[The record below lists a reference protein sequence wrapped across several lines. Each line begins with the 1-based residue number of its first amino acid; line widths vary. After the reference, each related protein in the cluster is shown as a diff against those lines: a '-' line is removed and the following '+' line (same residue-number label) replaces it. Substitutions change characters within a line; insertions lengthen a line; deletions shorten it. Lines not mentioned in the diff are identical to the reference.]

1 MKKII
6 AATFVAALSLG
17 VVSCSDE
24 DTDAQE
30 SREDGQSVIYK
41 TDKDGNQ
48 TPFYG
53 ELINFEGKIVEMSAK
68 EAAAGGDLPEGVS
81 ESDTFVV
88 FKLDEPREVT
98 GRKGDEEKHTEEVEY
113 LAFTDDAWRQY
124 VGEEYQLPV
133 PDDEIGF
140 PDDDDKTL
148 PVGIPRLYPKDD
160 E

>member
-6 AATFVAALSLG
+6 AVTFVAALSLG

-30 SREDGQSVIYK
+30 GREDGQSVIYK

-68 EAAAGGDLPEGVS
+68 EAAAGNDLPEGVS
-81 ESDTFVV
+81 ESDTC
-88 FKLDEPREVT
+88 LLYTSPSPRDR
-98 GRKGDEEKHTEEVEY
+98 G
-113 LAFTDDAWRQY
+113 
-124 VGEEYQLPV
+124 
-133 PDDEIGF
+133 
-140 PDDDDKTL
+140 
-148 PVGIPRLYPKDD
+148 
-160 E
+160 